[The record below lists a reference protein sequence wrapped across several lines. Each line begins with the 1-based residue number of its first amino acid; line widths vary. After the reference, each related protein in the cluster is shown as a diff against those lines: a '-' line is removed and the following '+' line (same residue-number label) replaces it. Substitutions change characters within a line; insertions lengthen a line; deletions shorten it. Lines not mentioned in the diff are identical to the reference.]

1 MLTDIEI
8 AQRAEMKPIEEVAQR
23 MGLDPSAI
31 EKYGHYKAKLPLQ
44 ILRDREQDPDGRLVL
59 VTAINP
65 TPMGE
70 GKTTVSIGL
79 SMALNRLGKRSVV
92 ALREPSLGPVFGV
105 KGGATGGGYAQV
117 VPMEDINLHFTGDF
131 HAVSSAHNLLS
142 AMIDNHLHQGNALGL
157 DARTVLWRRTM
168 DMNDRA
174 LRHIVVALGGK
185 ANGFPRED
193 GFDITPA
200 SEIMAILGLS
210 RDYRDLK
217 ERLGNILVGFT
228 YDKQPVYARDLGA
241 HGAMAALLR
250 DALKPNLVQ
259 TLENTPA
266 LIHTGPFANI
276 AHGTNSLV
284 STLLARKL
292 SDVAVVEAGFGAD
305 LGAEKF
311 LNVVSRIG
319 GFHPDVVV
327 IVATIRALKYHGGV
341 PKKEVQQPNPGAVEQ
356 GFPNLLKHLE
366 NIRKFG
372 LPPVVAI
379 NRFPTDTDEELAV
392 LDRLLRDQGV
402 PYALTEVWARGSEGG
417 VALAEAVLQTMETQ
431 PAQYRP
437 LYDLNQPLKE
447 KIETVARE
455 VYGADGVVYTPAA
468 ERALRRYEKLGFG
481 DAPVVIAK
489 TQYSLSDDPK
499 KLGRPTGFKITVRGV
514 RLAGGA
520 RFVIP
525 ITGDI
530 MTMPGLPKE
539 PAALRVDL
547 DENGVI
553 HGLF

>member
-1 MLTDIEI
+1 MLSDIEI
-8 AQRAEMKPIEEVAQR
+8 AQQAELRPIEEIAR
-23 MGLDPSAI
+23 KIGLDEGII
-31 EKYGHYKAKLPLQ
+31 EKYGHYKAKLPLS
-44 ILRDREQDPDGRLVL
+44 ILKERESEPDGNLVL

-105 KGGATGGGYAQV
+105 KGGATGGGYSQV

-174 LRHIVVALGGK
+174 LRHIVVGLGGK

-200 SEIMAILGLS
+200 SEIMAILGLA
-210 RDYRDLK
+210 RDYVDLK
-217 ERLGNILVGFT
+217 NRLGNILVGFT

-276 AHGTNSLV
+276 AHGTNSMV

-311 LNVVSRIG
+311 LNVVSRLG

-341 PKKEVQQPNPGAVEQ
+341 PRKEVQTPNAEAVER
-356 GFPNLLKHLE
+356 GFPNLLKHIE

-379 NRFPTDTDEELAV
+379 NRFPTDTDEELAT
-392 LDRLLRDQGV
+392 LDRLLKETGV
-402 PYALTEVWARGSEGG
+402 PYALTEVWAKGSEGG
-417 VALAEAVLQTMETQ
+417 VALAETVLQTMETQ
-431 PAQYRP
+431 PADYHP
-437 LYDLNQPLKE
+437 LYDLNQPIKE

-468 ERALRRYEKLGFG
+468 ERAIRRYEKLGYG

-499 KLGRPTGFKITVRGV
+499 KLGRPTGFKITVREV

>member
-1 MLTDIEI
+1 MLSDIEI
-8 AQRAEMKPIEEVAQR
+8 AQQAELRPIEEIAR
-23 MGLDPSAI
+23 KIGLDEGII
-31 EKYGHYKAKLPLQ
+31 EKYGHYKAKLPLS
-44 ILRDREQDPDGRLVL
+44 ILKERESEPDGNLVL

-105 KGGATGGGYAQV
+105 KGGATGGGYSQV

-174 LRHIVVALGGK
+174 LRHIVVGLGGK

-200 SEIMAILGLS
+200 SEIMAILGLA
-210 RDYRDLK
+210 RDYVDLK
-217 ERLGNILVGFT
+217 NRLGNILVGFT

-276 AHGTNSLV
+276 AHGTNSMV

-311 LNVVSRIG
+311 LNVVSRLG

-341 PKKEVQQPNPGAVEQ
+341 PRKEVQTPNAEAVER
-356 GFPNLLKHLE
+356 GFPNLLKHIE

-379 NRFPTDTDEELAV
+379 NRFPTDTDEELAT
-392 LDRLLRDQGV
+392 LDRLLKETGV

-417 VALAEAVLQTMETQ
+417 VALAETVLQTMETQ
-431 PAQYRP
+431 PADYHP
-437 LYDLNQPLKE
+437 LYDLNQPIKE

-468 ERALRRYEKLGFG
+468 ERAIRRYEKLGYG

-499 KLGRPTGFKITVRGV
+499 KLGRPTGFKITVREV

>member
-1 MLTDIEI
+1 MLSDIEI
-8 AQRAEMKPIEEVAQR
+8 AQQAELRPIEEIAQKL
-23 MGLDPSAI
+23 GLDGGVI
-31 EKYGHYKAKLPLQ
+31 EKYGHYKAKLPLS
-44 ILRDREQDPDGRLVL
+44 ILKERESEPDGNLVL

-105 KGGATGGGYAQV
+105 KGGATGGGYSQV

-142 AMIDNHLHQGNALGL
+142 AMIDNHLHQGNTLGL

-174 LRHIVVALGGK
+174 LRHIVVGLGGK

-200 SEIMAILGLS
+200 SEIMAILGLA
-210 RDYRDLK
+210 RDYVDLK
-217 ERLGNILVGFT
+217 NRLGNILVGFT

-276 AHGTNSLV
+276 AHGTNSMV

-311 LNVVSRIG
+311 LNVVSRLG

-341 PKKEVQQPNPGAVEQ
+341 PRKEVQSPNAEAVER
-356 GFPNLLKHLE
+356 GFPNLLKHIE

-379 NRFPTDTDEELAV
+379 NRFPTDTDEELAT
-392 LDRLLRDQGV
+392 LDRLLKETGV
-402 PYALTEVWARGSEGG
+402 PYALTEVWAKGSEGG
-417 VALAEAVLQTMETQ
+417 VALAETVLQTMETQ
-431 PAQYRP
+431 PAEYHP
-437 LYDLNQPLKE
+437 LYDLNQPIKE

-468 ERALRRYEKLGFG
+468 ERAIRRCEKLGYG

-499 KLGRPTGFKITVRGV
+499 KLGRPTGFKITVREV

>member
-1 MLTDIEI
+1 MLSDIEI
-8 AQRAEMKPIEEVAQR
+8 AQQAELRPIEEIAR
-23 MGLDPSAI
+23 KIGLDEGTI
-31 EKYGHYKAKLPLQ
+31 EKYGHYKAKLPLS
-44 ILRDREQDPDGRLVL
+44 ILKERESEPDGNLVL

-105 KGGATGGGYAQV
+105 KGGATGGGYSQV

-174 LRHIVVALGGK
+174 LRHIVVGLGGK

-200 SEIMAILGLS
+200 SEIMAILGLA
-210 RDYRDLK
+210 RDYVDLK
-217 ERLGNILVGFT
+217 NRLGNILVGFT

-276 AHGTNSLV
+276 AHGTNSMV

-311 LNVVSRIG
+311 LNVVSRLG

-341 PKKEVQQPNPGAVEQ
+341 PRKEVQTPNAEAVER
-356 GFPNLLKHLE
+356 GFPNLLKHIE

-379 NRFPTDTDEELAV
+379 NRFPTDTDEELAT
-392 LDRLLRDQGV
+392 LDRLLKETGV
-402 PYALTEVWARGSEGG
+402 PYALTEVWAKGSEGG
-417 VALAEAVLQTMETQ
+417 VALAETVLQTMETQ
-431 PAQYRP
+431 PADYHP
-437 LYDLNQPLKE
+437 LYDLNQPIKE

-468 ERALRRYEKLGFG
+468 ERAIRRYEKLGYG

-499 KLGRPTGFKITVRGV
+499 KLGRPTGFKITVREV

>member
-117 VPMEDINLHFTGDF
+117 VLMEDINLHFTGDF

-489 TQYSLSDDPK
+489 TQYSLSEDPK

>member
-1 MLTDIEI
+1 MLSDIEI
-8 AQRAEMKPIEEVAQR
+8 AQQANLRPIEEIAEKL
-23 MGLDPSAI
+23 GLDARSI
-31 EKYGHYKAKLPLQ
+31 EKYGHYKAKLPLS
-44 ILRDREQDPDGRLVL
+44 LLKDREKDPDARLVL

-79 SMALNRLGKRSVV
+79 SMAFNRLGKRSVV

-105 KGGATGGGYAQV
+105 KGGATGGGYSQV

-157 DARTVLWRRTM
+157 DARTVLWRRTI

-174 LRHIVVALGGK
+174 LRHIVVGLGGK

-210 RDYRDLK
+210 RDYVDLK
-217 ERLGNILVGFT
+217 NRLGNILVGFT

-276 AHGTNSLV
+276 AHGTNSVV

-292 SDVAVVEAGFGAD
+292 SEIAVVEAGFGAD

-311 LNVVSRIG
+311 LNVVSRLG

-341 PKKEVQQPNPGAVEQ
+341 SKKEVQSPNAEAVER
-356 GFPNLLKHLE
+356 GFPNLEKHVE

-379 NRFPTDTDEELAV
+379 NRFPTDTDEELAT
-392 LDRLLRDQGV
+392 LDRLLKNLGV
-402 PYALTEVWARGSEGG
+402 PYALTEVWAKGSEGG
-417 VALAEAVLQTMETQ
+417 VALAEAVLHTMETE
-431 PAQYRP
+431 PARYHP
-437 LYDLNQPLKE
+437 LYELDQPLKE
-447 KIETVARE
+447 KIEIVARE

-468 ERALRRYEKLGFG
+468 ERALRRYEKLGYG

-499 KLGRPTGFKITVRGV
+499 KLGRPTGFKITVREV